1 VDVLEVLYT
10 TRAMRRLKP
19 DPVPPDV
26 IARIIDAGVRAPAPG
41 SIDAQDW
48 RFVAVT
54 DRAVM
59 AELGRVWRAAR
70 DAVLERIPTL
80 YANERQASS
89 SNYLYR
95 HFDEV
100 PLLILGYGPPG
111 VGANT
116 VVQACWSMCLAARAE
131 GVGSTYTTLL
141 TQSADQVARIL
152 GVPQAARVQLYAC
165 LPMGYPVGRWGIAP
179 RQAAQEVTYANR
191 WGNPP
196 GWTAEPPSF
205 AAETPEYGD

>member
-1 VDVLEVLYT
+1 MDAMEVLYT

-54 DRAVM
+54 DRALM
-59 AELGRVWRAAR
+59 AELGRVWRTAR
-70 DAVLERIPTL
+70 DAVLERIPNL
-80 YANERQASS
+80 YPNERQAAS
-89 SNYLYR
+89 SNYLYH

-111 VGANT
+111 IGGNT
-116 VVQACWSMCLAARAE
+116 VIQACWSMCLAARAE

-141 TQSADQVARIL
+141 NQSGDQVGQIL
-152 GVPQAARVQLYAC
+152 GVPEAVRMQLFAG
-165 LPMGYPVGRWGIAP
+165 LPMGYPVGPWGIAP
-179 RQAAQEVTYANR
+179 RLAAHTVTYADR

-196 GWTAEPPSF
+196 AWTAELPSF
-205 AAETPEYGD
+205 GS